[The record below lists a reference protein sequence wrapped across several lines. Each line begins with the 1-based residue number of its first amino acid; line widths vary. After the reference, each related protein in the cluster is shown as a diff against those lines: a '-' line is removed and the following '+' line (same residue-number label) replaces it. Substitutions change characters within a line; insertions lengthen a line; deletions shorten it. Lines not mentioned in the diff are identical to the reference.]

1 MPKERKMF
9 RFFRWLFGIKDE
21 EESTENNN
29 TNDVQKEQRSE
40 IYELKKNVKQ
50 LRKEMTASKKRNE
63 TSEQTIRNFNSRLE
77 TLEEA
82 DPSDFNTVEEMTKE
96 LQRLQQ
102 EHDEK
107 VEKDKPKVSDDEA
120 KAKAKL
126 DAIKRKHKNDK

>member
-1 MPKERKMF
+1 MF